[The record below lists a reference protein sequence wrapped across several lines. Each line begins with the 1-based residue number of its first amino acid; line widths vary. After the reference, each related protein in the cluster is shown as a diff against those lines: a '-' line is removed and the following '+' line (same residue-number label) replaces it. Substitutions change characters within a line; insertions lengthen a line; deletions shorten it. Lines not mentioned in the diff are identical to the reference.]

1 MKLVVLSSALL
12 LSLSIGS
19 TARALEFR
27 TPVAK
32 QLFACESK
40 NLSRVAHG
48 TDRTAG
54 DATSIAQPGACCQT
68 QPRCAQFLAT
78 RSVHKPQLDPRT

>member
-1 MKLVVLSSALL
+1 MKLIVLSSALL

-40 NLSRVAHG
+40 NLTRVAYG
-48 TDRTAG
+48 ADRTA
-54 DATSIAQPGACCQT
+54 SLAQPGACCQT